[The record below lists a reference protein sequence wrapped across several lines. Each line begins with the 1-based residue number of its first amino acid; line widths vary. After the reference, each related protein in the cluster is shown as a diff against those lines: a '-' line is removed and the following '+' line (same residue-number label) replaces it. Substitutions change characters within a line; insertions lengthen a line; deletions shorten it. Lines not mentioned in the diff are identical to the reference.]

1 MKNKFGEVSKLIIEK
16 FNKNW
21 YQNFVSI
28 SGRTPIQFWKDLDM
42 PNKKDSS
49 LIQLDI
55 KEFYPSSNEDIL
67 TNAIQ
72 FAKLQKSIDEKNLRL
87 IMNW

>member
-1 MKNKFGEVSKLIIEK
+1 
-16 FNKNW
+16 
-21 YQNFVSI
+21 
-28 SGRTPIQFWKDLDM
+28 M
-42 PNKKDSS
+42 PNKKNSS

-87 IMNW
+87 IMNWKKSLLGCGNEA

>member
-1 MKNKFGEVSKLIIEK
+1 
-16 FNKNW
+16 
-21 YQNFVSI
+21 
-28 SGRTPIQFWKDLDM
+28 M
-42 PNKKDSS
+42 PKKKDSS

-87 IMNW
+87 IMNWKKSLLVCGNEA

>member
-1 MKNKFGEVSKLIIEK
+1 
-16 FNKNW
+16 
-21 YQNFVSI
+21 
-28 SGRTPIQFWKDLDM
+28 M

-87 IMNW
+87 IMNWKKSLLVCGNEA

>member
-1 MKNKFGEVSKLIIEK
+1 ML
-16 FNKNW
+16 
-21 YQNFVSI
+21 
-28 SGRTPIQFWKDLDM
+28 
-42 PNKKDSS
+42 NKKDSS

-87 IMNW
+87 IMNWKKSLLVCGNEA

>member
-1 MKNKFGEVSKLIIEK
+1 
-16 FNKNW
+16 
-21 YQNFVSI
+21 
-28 SGRTPIQFWKDLDM
+28 M

-87 IMNW
+87 IMNWKKPLLVCGNEA

>member
-1 MKNKFGEVSKLIIEK
+1 
-16 FNKNW
+16 
-21 YQNFVSI
+21 
-28 SGRTPIQFWKDLDM
+28 M
-42 PNKKDSS
+42 PNKKNSS

-87 IMNW
+87 IMNWKKFLLGCGNEA